1 MIDKLLITKKLSEL
15 KNNLKV
21 LYELRE
27 TPFGELSDSVKN
39 QWTIFYGLQVSIQI
53 IIDIGNHILA
63 SIGENQIED
72 YVDIIEKLGKRGVIP
87 ENFANKIRNM
97 PGLRNILVHEYGVI
111 NIKKIYD
118 ILQNNLSDFEDFILY
133 ITEFLKKE
141 KPS

>member
-97 PGLRNILVHEYGVI
+97 PGLRNILIHEYGVI

>member
-21 LYELRE
+21 LYELKE

-63 SIGENQIED
+63 SIGETQIED

-141 KPS
+141 KP

>member
-21 LYELRE
+21 LYELKE

-141 KPS
+141 KP

>member
-97 PGLRNILVHEYGVI
+97 PGLRNILVHKYGVI

-141 KPS
+141 KP